1 LRSRSR
7 EKSSRVRGNF
17 LKLPI
22 LKMRRGT
29 IPPLILLLVGLPV
42 LSSTLV
48 HAQVDEENKPK
59 PDKGWSL
66 AIKGGITLNA
76 GNTESQLINGGLQFN
91 LEKKGIEFLTNF
103 EAFYGSGNEAQTMN
117 KGKWFNKFVNKTEK
131 QFHFFSTFSLEYDI
145 FAKIALRGSGGAG
158 LEYSISDTPNTKLKL
173 AGGVNGEFTDGLH
186 ELESTKSMRLIL
198 NYILEK
204 TFSKTAKYSINILY
218 TSNFGHFFT
227 DYRVETGVSLSVI
240 LKNPLS
246 LKIEMQEKYTHRP
259 LEEMLKKHDFI
270 LVTALEVSIK

>member
-1 LRSRSR
+1 LRV
-7 EKSSRVRGNF
+7 KSSRVPGTF
-17 LKLPI
+17 LNLSLNLAI
-22 LKMRRGT
+22 LKMKIAA
-29 IPPLILLLVGLPV
+29 IPALILLLVALLV
-42 LSSTLV
+42 SSSTIV
-48 HAQVDEENKPK
+48 HAQVNEENKPK

-91 LEKKGIEFLTNF
+91 LDKKGIEFLTNF

-158 LEYSISDTPNTKLKL
+158 LEYSIADTPTTKVKL
-173 AGGVNGEFTDGLH
+173 AAGVNGEFTDGLK
-186 ELESTKSMRLIL
+186 ELESTRSMRLIL
-198 NYILEK
+198 NYIQEK
-204 TFSKTAKYSINILY
+204 TFSETAKYSINILY

-246 LKIEMQEKYTHRP
+246 LKIELQEKYTNRP
-259 LEEMLKKHDFI
+259 LEEILKKNDFI
-270 LVTALEVSIK
+270 LVTALEVSL